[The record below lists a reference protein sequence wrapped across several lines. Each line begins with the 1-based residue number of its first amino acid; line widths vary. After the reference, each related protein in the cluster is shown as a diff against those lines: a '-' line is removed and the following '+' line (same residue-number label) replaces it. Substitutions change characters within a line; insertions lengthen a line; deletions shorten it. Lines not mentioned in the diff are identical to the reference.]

1 MLGKK
6 MERALQSKLKEDVSE
21 GLYDEIIPT
30 IEMKENII
38 SNSKRVINHILECE
52 ELDSNIQNA
61 IEDAILLY
69 LNSKRDK

>member
-30 IEMKENII
+30 VEMKETII
-38 SNSKRVINHILECE
+38 ANSKRVINHILDCE
-52 ELDSNIQNA
+52 ELDENIQTA

-69 LNSKRDK
+69 LNSKKGK